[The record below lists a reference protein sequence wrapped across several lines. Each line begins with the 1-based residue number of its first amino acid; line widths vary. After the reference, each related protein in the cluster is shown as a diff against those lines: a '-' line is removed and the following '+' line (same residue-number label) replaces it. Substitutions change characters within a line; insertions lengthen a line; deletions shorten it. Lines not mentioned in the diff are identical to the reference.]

1 MEAGTKEF
9 ESLFLVENRHHS
21 CRNIHR
27 PVRNDQRRQ
36 PARAEIDRHR
46 NQNPRQEREE
56 TKHDVVPIGNEWQ
69 RAMLRRPPESD
80 DRHCQPSAPG
90 QDLQPGQRER
100 LVGCLLSR
108 RPEDPPH
115 GEAVDDCPHRHRM
128 RMQQEPRGVLVSK
141 YAKRL
146 PRQKSAAKKEWKNH

>member
-69 RAMLRRPPESD
+69 RAMLRAHQNPTIDTASHLRPVKTS
-80 DRHCQPSAPG
+80 
-90 QDLQPGQRER
+90 
-100 LVGCLLSR
+100 SR
-108 RPEDPPH
+108 
-115 GEAVDDCPHRHRM
+115 GNAN
-128 RMQQEPRGVLVSK
+128 
-141 YAKRL
+141 A
-146 PRQKSAAKKEWKNH
+146 W